1 MIDKLQLTAD
11 RIILK
16 NAVQNSTVSS
26 KTVFELS
33 AEWIAIRSA
42 QVKESTLANYKMKLQ
57 KHIIPLLGDMYP
69 EQIDP
74 RCLSG
79 FVEKEHSS
87 GLCSKYI
94 ADLVV
99 VMSCFRVSLTPH
111 PCCGIIS
118 PER

>member
-1 MIDKLQLTAD
+1 MIGKQLFTTD
-11 RIILK
+11 HIIVK
-16 NAVQNSTVSS
+16 ETVNGNGYVS
-26 KTVFELS
+26 KTIAELS
-33 AEWIAIRSA
+33 DEWIAIRSA
-42 QVKESTLANYKMKLQ
+42 QVKESTLANYTMKLQ
-57 KHIIPLLGDMYP
+57 NHIIPLLGDMYP

-99 VMSCFRVSLTPH
+99 VMSCFRVSLTP
-111 PCCGIIS
+111 PFGCGIIS